1 MEQHHDELKR
11 AITIV
16 EGVDPGADESQVLS
30 VLKDNDVERMY
41 CARALVLVRGLTVP
55 EAKQAIHDCGLWAE
69 AEARDDAMRDAL
81 IEELGFEEIESE
93 TGRHQEL
100 STRLRH
106 QQDHAGGCG
115 PVFLLAVGGLL
126 LILAVLVTDL
136 SGLRDS
142 WLWLAIGTLVFA
154 MGLARMFKTLNR

>member
-16 EGVDPGADESQVLS
+16 EGVDPGADVSQVLS
-30 VLKDNDVERMY
+30 VLKDNDVERMH

-100 STRLRH
+100 TTRLRH
-106 QQDHAGGCG
+106 QQDHPGGCG

-126 LILAVLVTDL
+126 LIFAAMVTDL
-136 SGLRDS
+136 SGFRDS
-142 WLWLAIGTLVFA
+142 WPWFA
-154 MGLARMFKTLNR
+154 MGAFVFAAGLVQLIAALNR